1 MRDPYA
7 PPRDLDPGAK
17 GDANQDE
24 VDALTPR
31 WGVRAAWGTVAA
43 SGFLCAFA
51 GFQMLIAVTFIDP
64 ILKSVP
70 IAHLAAGVISIFF
83 ALKIQQM
90 RRWAAIAGVAVSS
103 IIAIAGGVW
112 LVFAVT
118 HGMVSLIGALVPFG
132 GVGGAV
138 ASGLAI
144 GPCRRADAARARL
157 FADGEKA
164 LY

>member
-1 MRDPYA
+1 MRDHYT
-7 PPRDLDPGAK
+7 PPRELDPGA
-17 GDANQDE
+17 DPDQDE

-51 GFQMLIAVTFIDP
+51 GFQMLIAVTFVDP
-64 ILKSVP
+64 VLKIVP
-70 IAHLAAGVISIFF
+70 IAHLAVGAVSIVF

-90 RRWAAIAGVAVSS
+90 RRWAAIAGVAASS
-103 IIAIAGGVW
+103 LIAIAGGVW

-138 ASGLAI
+138 AAGLAI
-144 GPCRRADAARARL
+144 GPCTRADAARKRL
-157 FADGEKA
+157 FAEDEKA